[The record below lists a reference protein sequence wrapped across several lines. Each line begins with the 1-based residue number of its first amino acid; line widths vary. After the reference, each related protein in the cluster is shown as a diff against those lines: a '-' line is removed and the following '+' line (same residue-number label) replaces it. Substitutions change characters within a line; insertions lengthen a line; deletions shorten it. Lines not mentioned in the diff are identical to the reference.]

1 MQGIAVV
8 KRTLVL
14 LAFVLLLATTGTAL
28 ADSAPAAPAT
38 PEVGAAPLF
47 LEEEVPLLTPA
58 ASFAEGAEEPLFTGG
73 AICIV
78 PLPGATDCTLR
89 SRCSLQAVCT
99 ETGTPVRVETCTC
112 CIPCSGPDCPIKP
125 ECATVSYPAGCC

>member
-1 MQGIAVV
+1 MQGITVV

-28 ADSAPAAPAT
+28 ADSAPAAPAA
-38 PEVGAAPLF
+38 PEDGAAPLF
-47 LEEEVPLLTPA
+47 LEDAPLLTPA